1 MNWLIIALL
10 SPALWAASSHIDKY
24 LIEKYFKG
32 RGVGALIIFS
42 SIIGVFVLPF
52 ILLFEP
58 KPFNI
63 SFAQL
68 ILIIFSSV
76 ISILAILIY
85 LYALKKDEASIVVPL
100 FQTIPIFAFILG
112 YLFLGEILSHRQI
125 AGGLLIILGGLGLS
139 LDLKEKVPRLKSNI
153 FFLML
158 LASLLIAISGLLFKV
173 VAVEANFWTATF
185 WAYAGEILMGAI
197 FLVFIKSYRVEF
209 WQVIQ
214 INKLA
219 VLSLNAFN
227 EVINV
232 IATLIFRFV
241 ILLAPLALIWA
252 INGLQPLFVFLFG
265 VILTLFFPNLEKESL
280 AKKNV
285 IQKIFTILIMFLGT
299 YFLYT

>member
-1 MNWLIIALL
+1 
-10 SPALWAASSHIDKY
+10 
-24 LIEKYFKG
+24 
-32 RGVGALIIFS
+32 
-42 SIIGVFVLPF
+42 
-52 ILLFEP
+52 
-58 KPFNI
+58 
-63 SFAQL
+63 
-68 ILIIFSSV
+68 
-76 ISILAILIY
+76 
-85 LYALKKDEASIVVPL
+85 
-100 FQTIPIFAFILG
+100 
-112 YLFLGEILSHRQI
+112 
-125 AGGLLIILGGLGLS
+125 
-139 LDLKEKVPRLKSNI
+139 
-153 FFLML
+153 ML

>member
-139 LDLKEKVPRLKSNI
+139 LDLMVKMWGFFFFFFFFCFFFLI
-153 FFLML
+153 FF
-158 LASLLIAISGLLFKV
+158 FK
-173 VAVEANFWTATF
+173 
-185 WAYAGEILMGAI
+185 
-197 FLVFIKSYRVEF
+197 K
-209 WQVIQ
+209 
-214 INKLA
+214 
-219 VLSLNAFN
+219 
-227 EVINV
+227 
-232 IATLIFRFV
+232 
-241 ILLAPLALIWA
+241 
-252 INGLQPLFVFLFG
+252 
-265 VILTLFFPNLEKESL
+265 
-280 AKKNV
+280 
-285 IQKIFTILIMFLGT
+285 
-299 YFLYT
+299 